1 MDEKCM
7 NYKKTCFKNSEKI
20 FKTFFHIVFLEKCN
34 SFELLQKGL
43 STKKRLSFR
52 KTSEK
57 LEKEQRNEI
66 NESDGR
72 CRDLLLH
79 EHCKKLFN
87 LKDIFWCDIKCV
99 KVDVI
104 WLLKLNTRLDKL
116 QKTLSKIKRKK
127 LRKTSTTSLLRK
139 MVL

>member
-1 MDEKCM
+1 MDEKCV
-7 NYKKTCFKNSEKI
+7 NYKKTCFKNSERI
-20 FKTFFHIVFLEKCN
+20 FKTFFNIVFLEKCN

-66 NESDGR
+66 IESDGR

-79 EHCKKLFN
+79 EHWKKLFN
-87 LKDIFWCDIKCV
+87 LTDIFWCDIKCV

-116 QKTLSKIKRKK
+116 QKILSKIKRKK
-127 LRKTSTTSLLRK
+127 LRNISTSSLLRK